1 MSPVCDH
8 ARLDDRAVVPK
19 CAEAIT
25 IARGFGMVAAKPRR
39 KSRAGVSSIR
49 SCGEPCETNK
59 GDMVIPDNTPCVR
72 YASLCTEGDR
82 SRRNSGSIFHP
93 LRDYG

>member
-1 MSPVCDH
+1 
-8 ARLDDRAVVPK
+8 
-19 CAEAIT
+19 
-25 IARGFGMVAAKPRR
+25 
-39 KSRAGVSSIR
+39 VSSIR